1 MKIHVTRCPK
11 AGSGIP
17 LKLGFALKRTGA
29 LLHIRFWHFADIRE
43 HSSDVRFRGK
53 TDNQQQPPALLYRNQ
68 IGAAQSRGFCL
79 QRLVGGVRVELIKNL
94 EDADRSL
101 VVGGSEARIRW
112 NNDGVASGRGSDG
125 CISNRSADFPARE
138 DQRGDPLVL

>member
-1 MKIHVTRCPK
+1 MLPLPQSGQRDSVEAWLCSK
-11 AGSGIP
+11 ANRGP
-17 LKLGFALKRTGA
+17 
-29 LLHIRFWHFADIRE
+29 LHIRFWHFADIRE

-79 QRLVGGVRVELIKNL
+79 QRLVDGVRVELIKNL

-112 NNDGVASGRGSDG
+112 NNDGVSSGRGSDG
-125 CISNRSADFPARE
+125 CISNRSAGFPARE
-138 DQRGDPLVL
+138 DQRGDPRVL